1 MCHLTIKTSYLMVIV
16 ARYDLQDALREIEP
30 KNIWLSYSN
39 LLDVIVFAA
48 SSQIVEVS
56 LNER

>member
-1 MCHLTIKTSYLMVIV
+1 MVIV